1 MSGKGATTARLRARN
16 KRHGLLARRKRN
28 IIRKM
33 RQRRGV

>member
-1 MSGKGATTARLRARN
+1 MAGKGAMIARLRHRN

-28 IIRKM
+28 IWRKM